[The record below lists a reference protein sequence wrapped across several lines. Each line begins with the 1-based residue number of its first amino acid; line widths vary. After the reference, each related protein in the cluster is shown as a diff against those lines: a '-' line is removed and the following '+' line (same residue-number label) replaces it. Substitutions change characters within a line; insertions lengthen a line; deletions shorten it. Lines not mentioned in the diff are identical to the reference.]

1 MSFFKELKR
10 RSVFRVAVAYLVA
23 AWLLLQVGATLGPAL
38 HLPGWVD
45 SLLAFFL
52 LLGFPV
58 ALFLAWAFE
67 LTPEGI
73 KRDAGIVPGETARA
87 LAGRK
92 LDRLIIVVLGLAVAY
107 FALDKYVLSVPGQ
120 ATSEQAPVQQ
130 AERTTAAEPDAAEG
144 GQGATAAAP
153 AKSIAVLPF
162 VNMSSDP
169 EQEYFSD
176 GLTEELLNLLAG
188 IADLKVAART
198 SSFFYKGK
206 LDEIPLLEIARQLEV
221 AHVLEGSV
229 RKSGDKIRVTAQLI
243 KVDDGFHQWS
253 ATYDRTLDDVFG
265 IQDEIAGAVVEQ
277 LRVTLLGDT
286 PRARAID
293 TESYQLALRGRFLFN
308 RRAEGDLQRAL
319 ELFEQAVAI
328 DPDNAAAWV
337 GVAPLYIWF
346 LDPPDLVRARVAV
359 ERALQLEPDNPEA
372 KARLAM
378 LLTWEG
384 RIEEG
389 RAMLDKA
396 LQENPDNALLLS
408 MMSGRRIYLGDVEG
422 AVEYQ
427 RRAVAADPLH
437 IANLGVLASYLII
450 AGQLEE
456 AEIYATKVLELAPGL
471 VSGQFALA
479 EIRLLQ
485 GRAEEAWQL
494 IQGTPPE
501 EDLEDE
507 GDRRE
512 KLILTGAAQYSL
524 GNDAASRN
532 ALQTYRSLYG
542 DDFPIRMAY
551 LHAWRGEKDAAFE
564 WLARTLE
571 RYPDLEANWVLPGWL
586 WSLRDDPRWDELM
599 QRWPDYQEFEV
610 PR

>member
-10 RSVFRVAVAYLVA
+10 RSVFRVAVAYLVG
-23 AWLLLQVGATLGPAL
+23 AWLLLQVGATLAPAL
-38 HLPGWVD
+38 HLPDWVD
-45 SLLAFFL
+45 TLLAFFL

-73 KRDAGIVPGETARA
+73 KRDTGIVPGEAPRA
-87 LAGRK
+87 VAGRK
-92 LDRLIIVVLGLAVAY
+92 LDRLIIVVLVLAVAY
-107 FALDKYVLSVPGQ
+107 FALDKYVLSVPRQ
-120 ATSEQAPVQQ
+120 TTSELAPAQQ
-130 AERTTAAEPDAAEG
+130 AER
-144 GQGATAAAP
+144 AAAP

-206 LDEIPLLEIARQLEV
+206 LGEIPLLEIARQLEV

-243 KVDDGFHQWS
+243 KVDDGFHLWS
-253 ATYDRTLDDVFG
+253 ATYDRTLDDVFA

-277 LRVTLLGDT
+277 LKITLLGAT
-286 PRARAID
+286 PRARVID

-319 ELFEQAVAI
+319 ELFERAVEI
-328 DPDNAAAWV
+328 DPGNAAAWTGMV
-337 GVAPLYIWF
+337 PLYLWF
-346 LDPPDLVRARVAV
+346 VDPPDLLRARAAV
-359 ERALQLEPDNPEA
+359 EKALQLEPENPEVT
-372 KARLAM
+372 ARLAM
-378 LLTWEG
+378 LLIWEG

-389 RAMLDKA
+389 MALFDKA
-396 LQENPDNALLLS
+396 LEEHPDNPLLLS
-408 MMSGRRIYLGDVEG
+408 MISGRRLGLGDVAG

-437 IANLGVLASYLII
+437 IVNLGNLASNLIM

-456 AEIYATKVLELAPGL
+456 AEIYAAKVLELAPGTP
-471 VSGQFALA
+471 SGQFVLA

-485 GRAEEAWQL
+485 GRAEEAWEL
-494 IQGTPPE
+494 IQATPPE

-507 GDRRE
+507 EDRRD

-524 GNDAASRN
+524 GDDAASRDT
-532 ALQTYRSLYG
+532 LQAFRSQFAG
-542 DDFPIRMAY
+542 ETPMGMAY
-551 LHAWRGEKDAAFE
+551 LHAWRGEHDAAFE
-564 WLARTLE
+564 WLARSLE
-571 RYPDLEANWVLPGWL
+571 QYPDLEGQAVLQSWL

-599 QRWPDYQEFEV
+599 QRWPDYREFEV